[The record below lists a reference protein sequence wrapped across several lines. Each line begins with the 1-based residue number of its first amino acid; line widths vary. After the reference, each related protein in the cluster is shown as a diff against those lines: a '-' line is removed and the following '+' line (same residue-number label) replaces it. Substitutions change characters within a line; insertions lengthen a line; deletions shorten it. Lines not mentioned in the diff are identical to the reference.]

1 MFRRTDRGLV
11 PSIPVRTTG
20 TIILVSLLALALT
33 GCTPGSSKTSSSSK
47 PLQTEDVEGA
57 DQDNQAGIGAPTVGI
72 SELEEPAHPIRY
84 FPYIVKS
91 GDMVGTIAKA
101 FSLNQDS
108 LISVNDIRNSRL
120 LKIGQEL
127 LIPNQDGLVHRMAK
141 GESLMN
147 VAEAHELDIVTI
159 RRVNELP
166 PDFEPE
172 AGTNIFLPGARL
184 SRTDLQEI
192 NGDLFSWPV
201 RGRLTSYYGYRNDP
215 FTGRRQFHNGLDI
228 AASWGT
234 PLYTAMAGTVVGT
247 GFDPV
252 SGNYIVISHHSGYRS
267 FYGHLD
273 TIRVKTGQRLQAGQ
287 RIGDIGSTGL
297 STGSHV
303 HFSVYKN
310 GRTVNPLYLLR

>member
-1 MFRRTDRGLV
+1 
-11 PSIPVRTTG
+11 
-20 TIILVSLLALALT
+20 
-33 GCTPGSSKTSSSSK
+33 
-47 PLQTEDVEGA
+47 
-57 DQDNQAGIGAPTVGI
+57 
-72 SELEEPAHPIRY
+72 
-84 FPYIVKS
+84 
-91 GDMVGTIAKA
+91 
-101 FSLNQDS
+101 LNQDS

-127 LIPNQDGLVHRMAK
+127 LIPNQDGLAHTMAA
-141 GESLMN
+141 GETLME
-147 VAEAHELDIVTI
+147 VAEAHELDIAAI
-159 RRVNELP
+159 RAVNEIPGAL
-166 PDFEPE
+166 EPE
-172 AGTNIFLPGARL
+172 SGTRIFLPGARL

-192 NGDLFSWPV
+192 NGDLFAWPV

-234 PLYTAMAGTVVGT
+234 PLYTAMAGRVAGT
-247 GFDPV
+247 GFDPI
-252 SGNYIVISHHSGYRS
+252 SGNYIVISHHSGYRT

-273 TIRVKTGQRLQAGQ
+273 TIRVKTGQQLKAGQ

-303 HFSVYKN
+303 HFSVYKW

>member
-1 MFRRTDRGLV
+1 MFRRSTMGGSPCPFFRRAL
-11 PSIPVRTTG
+11 PVLLGTG
-20 TIILVSLLALALT
+20 VFILIACSAAT
-33 GCTPGSSKTSSSSK
+33 QNTAGKAEDPTAQGNPDTEAGS
-47 PLQTEDVEGA
+47 A
-57 DQDNQAGIGAPTVGI
+57 AGIGAPPLGI
-72 SELEEPAHPIRY
+72 SELEEPTHPIRY
-84 FPYIVKS
+84 FPYVVKS
-91 GDMVGTIAKA
+91 GDMIGTIAKA

-127 LIPNQDGLVHRMAK
+127 LIPNQDGLAHTLAK
-141 GESLMN
+141 GESLMD
-147 VAEAHELDIVTI
+147 VAEAYELDIANI
-159 RRVNELP
+159 LAVNELP
-166 PDFEPE
+166 QKFEPE
-172 AGTNIFLPGARL
+172 TGTRVFLPGARL

-192 NGDLFSWPV
+192 NGDLFAWPV

-228 AASWGT
+228 AAPWGSA
-234 PLYTAMAGTVVGT
+234 LHTAMAGKVAGT
-247 GFDPV
+247 GFDPI
-252 SGNYIVISHHSGYRS
+252 SGNYIVISHHSGYRT

-273 TIRVKTGQRLQAGQ
+273 TIRVKTGQYLKAGQ

-303 HFSVYKN
+303 HFSVYKH